1 MVNSLQRLFAEIIN
15 TLERAGQEV
24 TDPYV
29 RSQVFAV
36 IDILTNLAHRVD
48 WKRSDLLAQITDL
61 QGVCKEIGELLQ
73 ECSVLP
79 GLQEPLL
86 QASLSNHLNG
96 DLLAKRDSLSRCLIE
111 AMETLTTQRHQISAA
126 VQDEIDRKLNA
137 YLRRQLDRDLAL
149 VRAPLFRKMSQA

>member
-15 TLERAGQEV
+15 ILERAGQEV
-24 TDPYV
+24 ADPYV

-36 IDILTNLAHRVD
+36 IDILTNLAHRIE

-61 QGVCKEIGELLQ
+61 QGVCKEIAGLLQ
-73 ECSVLP
+73 ECEVLP
-79 GLQEPLL
+79 DLQEPLR
-86 QASLSNHLNG
+86 QASLSHPLDN
-96 DLLAKRDSLSRCLIE
+96 DLLAKKDSLSRCLIE
-111 AMETLTTQRHQISAA
+111 AMETLAAQRPQIPAA
-126 VQDEIDRKLNA
+126 VQSEIDHRLNA